1 MQGFPIAREAAP
13 NNKVDR
19 APFSALP
26 ITRAANP
33 LGTAS
38 REAAPTLFF
47 ARQAMAFFLRIFVAT
62 VVLLA
67 CALCGPVPAQAA
79 PRPAIAFVHRLLPPE
94 GERRT
99 GLMDWVRSHD
109 LARDI
114 LESQRIATVV
124 AAVEQGRGIYAN
136 IRRKPSGTGQ
146 HRGHAPGSAH
156 HHQPAPLR
164 GHAGAFPAI
173 SRYRLFRL
181 HGRGRG
187 RQHQRLRSP
196 NL

>member
-67 CALCGPVPAQAA
+67 CAL
-79 PRPAIAFVHRLLPPE
+79 
-94 GERRT
+94 
-99 GLMDWVRSHD
+99 
-109 LARDI
+109 
-114 LESQRIATVV
+114 
-124 AAVEQGRGIYAN
+124 
-136 IRRKPSGTGQ
+136 
-146 HRGHAPGSAH
+146 
-156 HHQPAPLR
+156 
-164 GHAGAFPAI
+164 
-173 SRYRLFRL
+173 
-181 HGRGRG
+181 
-187 RQHQRLRSP
+187 
-196 NL
+196 